1 VIKNIFIFF
10 FITTSFSA
18 SQTSIDH
25 KFIED
30 IDTSLSKLVTLQKTA
45 SHIHPSLERFYPIA
59 IVRGDTLFV
68 FDYDQL
74 LGKYNFVKSALVPF
88 PMSEAIQ
95 ASFPLSVYENLPTCV
110 VGKQIFSSLNGYA
123 TIMHEFVHCWQ
134 LNTDELSLR
143 SELEIAQNAMAN
155 QDYSWE
161 ITHAF
166 SYDDSSFVYSYDK
179 FLDALQRDALNE
191 AKKIRLEVKNHL
203 SKIDFEYLVWEEWKE
218 GLARFVE
225 NKVQKQFGI
234 SQNTYG
240 KDMPFNRILF
250 YYSGAMLISKLSEKD
265 TFLTRNSHLLLE
277 KMREF

>member
-1 VIKNIFIFF
+1 MIKNIFLIIL
-10 FITTSFSA
+10 ITASFSS
-18 SQTSIDH
+18 SQVLIDQ

-30 IDTSLSKLVTLQKTA
+30 IDTSLAKLVTLQYDVLD
-45 SHIHPSLERFYPIA
+45 IHPALKEFYPIA
-59 IVRGDTLFV
+59 IVRGDSLFI
-68 FDYDQL
+68 FDYDKL
-74 LGKYNFVKSALVPF
+74 LGKYKFVKNVPVPF

-95 ASFPLSVYENLPTCV
+95 ASFPLSVYENLPTSV

-134 LNTDELSLR
+134 LNTDELNLKA
-143 SELEIAQNAMAN
+143 ELEITQIAMAN

-161 ITHAF
+161 ITHPF
-166 SYDDSSFVYSYDK
+166 PYDDSSFVNSYDK

-191 AKKIRLEVKNHL
+191 AKRIRLEVKNHL

-225 NKVQKQFGI
+225 NKVQKQLGI

-240 KDMPFNRILF
+240 KDMPFNRVLF
-250 YYSGAMLISKLSEKD
+250 YYSGAMLISKLSDKD
-265 TFLTRNSHLLLE
+265 IFLAQNSNLLFE
-277 KMREF
+277 KMMEF